1 MRFSH
6 VVILSLC
13 ILFIF
18 AMYSFFVPIK
28 LDKVVV
34 VEIPYG
40 SSITTSS
47 DILKNQNIIRSR
59 DSYMLLLKI
68 FHPRGI
74 VAGRYAFS
82 GNVSLTS
89 VVYRLSIGDFQ
100 RKQIKL
106 TIPEGF
112 TNTEVVNRISALFP
126 NIPKIEIQNNLLGK
140 EGYIYP
146 ETYFFDPDSNIQ
158 EIISNLITKSDLKLS
173 SILDPITIDSEE
185 AKRIL
190 IIASLVEA
198 EGKNETERHMIAGII
213 ENRLA
218 ANMPLQLDATL
229 TYITGRGSSE
239 LTQTDLKN
247 PSPYNTYIHTGLPP
261 APINNPGEES
271 IKAAMDPTKSNY
283 LFYLHAKN
291 EQIYYAKTYAEHLKN
306 KNKYLR

>member
-6 VVILSLC
+6 IVILSVC
-13 ILFIF
+13 ILFVF

-28 LDKVVV
+28 LEKVTVI
-34 VEIPYG
+34 EIPYG
-40 SSITTSS
+40 SSIATSS

-82 GNVSLTS
+82 GDVSLTS
-89 VVYRLSIGDFQ
+89 VIYRLSIGDFQ

-112 TNTEVVNRISALFP
+112 TNNEVINRISALFP
-126 NIPKIEIQNNLLGK
+126 NISKIEIESSLLGK

-146 ETYFFDPDSNIQ
+146 ETYFFDPDANIQ
-158 EIISNLITKSDLKLS
+158 EIISNLVTRSNIKLTNV
-173 SILDPITIDSEE
+173 LDPIKLDSTE

-198 EGKNETERHMIAGII
+198 EGKNADERHMIAGII
-213 ENRLA
+213 GNRLA
-218 ANMPLQLDATL
+218 INMPLQIDATL
-229 TYITGRGSSE
+229 TYLTGRGSSQ

-247 PSPYNTYIHTGLPP
+247 PSPYNTYVHSGLPP

-271 IKAAMDPTKSNY
+271 IRAAINPIKSNY